1 MATKATKKKNNK
13 VTKRGV
19 SAPMLPKK
27 GPKRVS
33 KEVGRKRAPPNS
45 PAQTSILE
53 NLGSEQN
60 SPAATSETMDD
71 RDADEGEEEE
81 YAFSDGDEE
90 EESEGESPVARAVHH
105 DGLHARRRN
114 EAPVARAVHHDG
126 LPAAGRRNEV
136 PVARAVHH
144 DGLPAGR
151 RGIPNQRRHHDG
163 DGVLLDNS
171 MLIGAKTSRA
181 KAKAERK
188 PHVVQ
193 RVSAFVKRHVFKKIK
208 FIINDVV
215 LERVMARLE
224 KEENFSGDA
233 RQQVVFRR
241 MYRTAAMDALNA
253 KRSSCEQMGAKI
265 CHKYL
270 KELVQE
276 KGVSVLD
283 QNACRL
289 FKMEDLLKMRMSET
303 AEECN
308 AFLWFYGEFLEAV
321 AGRLT
326 WGKQKYHQTVSEA
339 KDFSDARQSIVSI
352 TDEAFAL
359 LMIENYRNKWESH
372 FRCSETGM
380 AKVKVEAKYTSSRLG
395 TTEYGGWS
403 WEGFQRFNQLV
414 KLVEDNRLAAQ
425 SNAKELEL
433 LLYLQSTPAGEK
445 LFGRKHVAG
454 EGDVLNGATT
464 TAMAMVEPW
473 CEELI

>member
-1 MATKATKKKNNK
+1 
-13 VTKRGV
+13 
-19 SAPMLPKK
+19 
-27 GPKRVS
+27 
-33 KEVGRKRAPPNS
+33 
-45 PAQTSILE
+45 
-53 NLGSEQN
+53 
-60 SPAATSETMDD
+60 
-71 RDADEGEEEE
+71 
-81 YAFSDGDEE
+81 
-90 EESEGESPVARAVHH
+90 
-105 DGLHARRRN
+105 
-114 EAPVARAVHHDG
+114 
-126 LPAAGRRNEV
+126 
-136 PVARAVHH
+136 
-144 DGLPAGR
+144 
-151 RGIPNQRRHHDG
+151 
-163 DGVLLDNS
+163 

-224 KEENFSGDA
+224 KEENFSGGA
-233 RQQVVFRR
+233 GQQVIFRR

-270 KELVQE
+270 KELVHE

-283 QNACRL
+283 KDECSL
-289 FKMEDLLKMRMSET
+289 FKMEDLLKMRMSQT
-303 AEECN
+303 AQECN

-326 WGKQKYHQTVSEA
+326 WGKQKFHQTVSEA
-339 KDFSDARQSIVSI
+339 KDFSDSRQSIVSV

-359 LMIENYRNKWESH
+359 LMIENYRSKWESH
-372 FRCSETGM
+372 FRSSERGI

-403 WEGFQRFNQLV
+403 WQGFQRFNQLV
-414 KLVEDNRLAAQ
+414 KLVEDNRLVPQ

-445 LFGRKHVAG
+445 LFGKRDVAAVEG
-454 EGDVLNGATT
+454 EVLNGATT